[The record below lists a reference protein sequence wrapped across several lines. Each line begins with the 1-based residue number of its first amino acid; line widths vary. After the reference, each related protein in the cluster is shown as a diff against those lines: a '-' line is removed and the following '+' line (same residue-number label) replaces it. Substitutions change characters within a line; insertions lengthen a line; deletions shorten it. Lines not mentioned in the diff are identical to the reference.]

1 MEKPFGRDLDSA
13 RALNERIAAAFAEEQ
28 VFRIDHYLGKETVQ
42 NIMLLRF
49 GNAIF
54 EPVWNNRYVDHVQI
68 TMAETL
74 GVEGRGGYY
83 ETAGA
88 LRDMVQNHMLQLL
101 CLVAME
107 PPVDLRP
114 DSVRDEKLK
123 VLRSL
128 VPLGAAEVGT
138 ETVRGQYARGTAD
151 GAEVPGYR
159 EEDGVDPASPVET
172 YAALRVH
179 LASWR
184 WAGVPFLL
192 RTGKRL
198 SRRATEISLHF
209 RRPPVRLFADG
220 AAPQPDTLVFRI
232 QPREGI
238 MVVFNAKVPGP
249 TTDMRTVA
257 MDFSYGT
264 AFGDELPEAYERLL
278 LDAMIGDATLFMR
291 RDEIEASWEFVT
303 GVLEGWRA
311 HRRPGARAVPGRQ
324 PGPRGR
330 GAAARRGRPPVAAPV
345 TLPLD
350 PRRIE
355 AEIARM
361 RERESTGFGGG
372 AKANLF
378 NLVVVIPRRRGS
390 AGTGPDHAL
399 DTLLG
404 RRPARIIR
412 LAAGPAGAIGA
423 TVSGRCFPGSI
434 DRGVCLEQIDVTAG
448 GDPLGERRD
457 ELGAPARAR
466 HPDVPVDRRVVD
478 AGRPAARRGRSRG
491 QADRGRL
498 ARRRAGRPR
507 SRRCTGCA
515 RRRGGGSR
523 WPTSRGRAPFPCG
536 CRPRG
541 HSILP
546 AAREALDRIA
556 SVRARGRHRGRS
568 PAVLPLARDAAGVAA
583 VSRVARR
590 RAGLHRRRGR

>member
-1 MEKPFGRDLDSA
+1 MRENPLAAGLGLPREPLPLSVVIFGASGDLTRRKLVPALFSLFRKGRLRSFRVIGVARRDWSTDAFRGLVRSALDGDEFPRDDPGLKDAFAARAEFVRSDVDDPAGYAELRDRFADPPNRLFYLATPPDAAARIVARLHGAGLADQARGFARIVVEKPFGRDLDSA
-13 RALNERIAAAFAEEQ
+13 RALNASIAGAFAEEQ

-54 EPVWNNRYVDHVQI
+54 EPVWNHRYVDHVQI

-114 DSVRDEKLK
+114 DSVRGEKLK

-138 ETVRGQYARGTAD
+138 ETVRGQYARGAAD
-151 GAEVPGYR
+151 GDGVPGYR
-159 EEDGVDPASPVET
+159 EEEGVDPASTVET

-184 WAGVPFLL
+184 WSGVPFLL

-220 AAPQPDTLVFRI
+220 AAPPPDTLVFRI

-238 MVVFNAKVPGP
+238 MVAFNAKVPGP

-257 MDFSYGT
+257 MDFSYGS
-264 AFGDELPEAYERLL
+264 AFGEELPEAYERLL

-303 GVLEGWRA
+303 GVLEGWGRA
-311 HRRPGARAVPGRQ
+311 
-324 PGPRGR
+324 
-330 GAAARRGRPPVAAPV
+330 
-345 TLPLD
+345 
-350 PRRIE
+350 
-355 AEIARM
+355 
-361 RERESTGFGGG
+361 
-372 AKANLF
+372 
-378 NLVVVIPRRRGS
+378 
-390 AGTGPDHAL
+390 
-399 DTLLG
+399 
-404 RRPARIIR
+404 
-412 LAAGPAGAIGA
+412 
-423 TVSGRCFPGSI
+423 
-434 DRGVCLEQIDVTAG
+434 
-448 GDPLGERRD
+448 
-457 ELGAPARAR
+457 GAPALE
-466 HPDVPVDRRVVD
+466 PYP
-478 AGRPAARRGRSRG
+478 AGSQGPAAADLLLGEGDRQWRR
-491 QADRGRL
+491 
-498 ARRRAGRPR
+498 P
-507 SRRCTGCA
+507 
-515 RRRGGGSR
+515 
-523 WPTSRGRAPFPCG
+523 
-536 CRPRG
+536 
-541 HSILP
+541 
-546 AAREALDRIA
+546 
-556 SVRARGRHRGRS
+556 
-568 PAVLPLARDAAGVAA
+568 
-583 VSRVARR
+583 
-590 RAGLHRRRGR
+590 